1 MFHSVHNVLTVLYH
15 HLAIYQWKTLLSY
28 HYHPFPNFG
37 VFRQIRLKKTSNIFY
52 DNLHSFSIPCNKSI
66 LSLIIIYS
74 SKKTAF
80 FKIRSGRLS
89 VSRYKQLPRT
99 NIAPVGSYYTKIGVY
114 RKAKLGWL
122 KAFSRSTKILN
133 VTTLPFLIA
142 GNFPVLKNYFS
153 AVHHSFGKYQDK
165 FTAN

>member
-1 MFHSVHNVLTVLYH
+1 MFHSVDNVLTVLYH

-89 VSRYKQLPRT
+89 VSRYKQLPRK

-114 RKAKLGWL
+114 RKATLWWRKSFLKINENFKCDNPPFSDSWKL
-122 KAFSRSTKILN
+122 SS
-133 VTTLPFLIA
+133 
-142 GNFPVLKNYFS
+142 S
-153 AVHHSFGKYQDK
+153 
-165 FTAN
+165 